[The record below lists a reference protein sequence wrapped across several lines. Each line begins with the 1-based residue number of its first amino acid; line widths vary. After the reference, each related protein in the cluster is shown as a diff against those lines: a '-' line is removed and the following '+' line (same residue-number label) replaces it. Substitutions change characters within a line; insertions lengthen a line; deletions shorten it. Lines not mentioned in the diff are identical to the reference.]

1 MKKYTD
7 ILESL
12 NKEIVLDT
20 IQLDMINSINLPND
34 EILSDLWNLSI
45 YKYERGNDF
54 IVQKI
59 YLENAVGRNSDYL
72 KKIAESMKTDLL
84 YIKQ

>member
-7 ILESL
+7 ILESF
-12 NKEIVLDT
+12 NKEIELGT
-20 IQLDMINSINLPND
+20 IELDMIKSIDLPNS

-59 YLENAVGRNSDYL
+59 YLENAVGKNSNYL
-72 KKIAESMKTDLL
+72 KKISESMKTDLL